1 MWHKIISFAATPQN
15 RKKTLNLP
23 NRFTAAAARPLHG
36 LHYTPNRNGKQLK
49 KETEM
54 YNFEFQNPVKLIFGK
69 GSIARIAEEI
79 PAQSKIMLTFGGGS
93 VKRNGVYDQV
103 IKALEG
109 RNVVEF
115 WGIEPNPKYETL
127 VEAIA
132 LARREGVDFL
142 LAVGGG
148 SVIDGTKFIAAAIP
162 YEGEPWDIITRNDIV
177 RKAVPLAT
185 VLTLPATGSEMNNG
199 AVISRRTTHEKFPFH
214 SDLVFPRFSVLDPC
228 VTFSLPKKM
237 IAAGLADTFVH
248 VMEQYMTYPVDA
260 RVMDRWAEGLLQTVM
275 EISPAAMGDNPDYDT
290 MANFMLCA
298 TMGLNGF
305 IAMGVPQDWATHMIG
320 HELTALHE
328 ITHGV
333 TLAIVLPQLLRVMR
347 QDKHDKLLQYATRVL
362 GITEGDD
369 EARID
374 EAIRRTEEFFH
385 SLGIATRLSDYGV
398 GQDTVD
404 EIVRRFT
411 ERGAVWGER
420 HDVTPDKVRK
430 ILEMAL

>member
-1 MWHKIISFAATPQN
+1 
-15 RKKTLNLP
+15 
-23 NRFTAAAARPLHG
+23 
-36 LHYTPNRNGKQLK
+36 
-49 KETEM
+49 M

-127 VEAIA
+127 VEAIS

-398 GQDTVD
+398 GQATVD

>member
-1 MWHKIISFAATPQN
+1 
-15 RKKTLNLP
+15 
-23 NRFTAAAARPLHG
+23 
-36 LHYTPNRNGKQLK
+36 
-49 KETEM
+49 M

-115 WGIEPNPKYETL
+115 WGIEPTPKYETL

>member
-1 MWHKIISFAATPQN
+1 MSRMRHSRCTGPMT
-15 RKKTLNLP
+15 R
-23 NRFTAAAARPLHG
+23 
-36 LHYTPNRNGKQLK
+36 HYTPIKTNDKNIK
-49 KETEM
+49 EM
-54 YNFEFQNPVKLIFGK
+54 YNFEFKNPVKLIFGK
-69 GSIARIAEEI
+69 GTIARIAEEI
-79 PAQSKIMLTFGGGS
+79 PARSKVMLTFGGGS
-93 VKRNGVYDQV
+93 VKRNGVYEQV
-103 IKALEG
+103 MKALAG
-109 RNVVEF
+109 RDVVEF

-127 VEAIA
+127 VEAISM
-132 LARREGVDFL
+132 ARREGVDFL

-162 YEGEPWDIITRNDIV
+162 YEGEAWDIITRHDAV
-177 RKAVPLAT
+177 TKAVPLAT

-199 AVISRRTTHEKFPFH
+199 AVISRRSTHEKFPFH
-214 SDLVFPRFSVLDPC
+214 SDLVYPRFSVLDPC

-237 IAAGLADTFVH
+237 VAAGLADTFVH

-275 EISPAAMGDNPDYDT
+275 EISPAAMSDEPDYDT

-347 QDKHDKLLQYATRVL
+347 DDKHDKLLQYAERVL
-362 GITEGDD
+362 GITDGDD
-369 EARID
+369 ESRID
-374 EAIRRTEEFFH
+374 DAIRRTEEYFH

-398 GQDTVD
+398 GQNTVD
-404 EIVRRFT
+404 ETVRRFT

-420 HDVTPDKVRK
+420 NDVTPDKVRM
-430 ILEMAL
+430 ILEKAL

>member
-1 MWHKIISFAATPQN
+1 
-15 RKKTLNLP
+15 
-23 NRFTAAAARPLHG
+23 
-36 LHYTPNRNGKQLK
+36 
-49 KETEM
+49 M

-115 WGIEPNPKYETL
+115 WGIEPNPKDETL
-127 VEAIA
+127 VDAIA
-132 LARREGVDFL
+132 LARREGVNFL

-362 GITEGDD
+362 GITEGND

-398 GQDTVD
+398 GQATVD

>member
-1 MWHKIISFAATPQN
+1 M
-15 RKKTLNLP
+15 
-23 NRFTAAAARPLHG
+23 
-36 LHYTPNRNGKQLK
+36 
-49 KETEM
+49 E
-54 YNFEFQNPVKLIFGK
+54 NFIFQNPTKLVFGK
-69 GSIARIAEEI
+69 GTIARLGELI
-79 PAQSKIMLTFGGGS
+79 PAGKRVMVTFGGGS
-93 VKRNGVYDQV
+93 VRRNGVYDEV
-103 IKALEG
+103 CAALAG
-109 RNVVEF
+109 RDTVEF
-115 WGIEPNPKYETL
+115 WGIEPNPSIETL
-127 VEAIA
+127 REAIA
-132 LARREGVDFL
+132 LGKEREVDFL

-148 SVIDGTKFIAAAIP
+148 SVIDGTKLIAAGLLYDGDAW
-162 YEGEPWDIITRNDIV
+162 ELV
-177 RKAVPLAT
+177 RKGASQRTVPLGT
-185 VLTLPATGSEMNNG
+185 VLTIPATGSEMNNG

>member
-1 MWHKIISFAATPQN
+1 
-15 RKKTLNLP
+15 
-23 NRFTAAAARPLHG
+23 
-36 LHYTPNRNGKQLK
+36 
-49 KETEM
+49 M

-103 IKALEG
+103 IKALES

>member
-1 MWHKIISFAATPQN
+1 
-15 RKKTLNLP
+15 
-23 NRFTAAAARPLHG
+23 
-36 LHYTPNRNGKQLK
+36 
-49 KETEM
+49 M

-290 MANFMLCA
+290 MANLMLCA

-398 GQDTVD
+398 GQATVD

>member
-1 MWHKIISFAATPQN
+1 
-15 RKKTLNLP
+15 
-23 NRFTAAAARPLHG
+23 
-36 LHYTPNRNGKQLK
+36 
-49 KETEM
+49 M

-177 RKAVPLAT
+177 RKAVSLAT

>member
-1 MWHKIISFAATPQN
+1 
-15 RKKTLNLP
+15 
-23 NRFTAAAARPLHG
+23 
-36 LHYTPNRNGKQLK
+36 
-49 KETEM
+49 M

-214 SDLVFPRFSVLDPC
+214 SDLVFPRFSVLAPC

-398 GQDTVD
+398 GQATVD